1 MSFRERA
8 EEAVLRGVARGIIA
22 WERLRTG
29 AALDPLA
36 PDYASDPHPQ
46 YARLRERDPVHRS
59 YLAGGWVLSRFR
71 DVEAVLRDPR
81 FSADDRSW
89 SRFERIR
96 RRNEKAG
103 VWPKDGFEPTLL
115 RLDPPDHTRLRR
127 LVTKAFT
134 PRAIAALEPR
144 IEKLVAELLDAAPSG
159 GELDV
164 MRQLADPLP
173 VTVIAEL
180 LGVPREDLAR
190 FKHWSDE
197 VVRSIGVATLDDLRR
212 ARRASDELVAYLEAI
227 AEARRREPRE
237 DLLSALLRAE
247 EAGDQLGRKEV
258 FSICLLL
265 LVAGNET
272 TTNLIGNGVLALLR
286 HPAQHAL
293 LREDPSLLPNAVE
306 EMLRFD
312 GPVQL
317 TSRFPLEDVEWEAGR
332 VFRKGQQVLLSI
344 AAANRDP
351 EANPHP
357 ERFDVTRGEVRHLA
371 FGHGAHFC
379 LGAALARLEVRH
391 AIGALVRRFPRL
403 RLAREGLAWGDN
415 TILRGP
421 RSLPVLV

>member
-1 MSFRERA
+1 LSFRERA
-8 EEAVLRGVARGIIA
+8 GELVSRRIARGIVA

-36 PDYASDPHPQ
+36 PDYAADPHPQ

-59 YLAGGWVLSRFR
+59 PLVGGWVLTRFR
-71 DVEAVLRDPR
+71 DVEAVLRDAR

-89 SRFERIR
+89 SRFEGIR
-96 RRNEKAG
+96 RRNERAG
-103 VWPKDGFEPTLL
+103 VWPKDGFEPSLL

-144 IEKLVAELLDAAPSG
+144 IEKLVAELLDAVPAG
-159 GELDV
+159 GFDVIREL
-164 MRQLADPLP
+164 AYPLP

-212 ARRASDELVAYLEAI
+212 ARRASDELSGYLATI
-227 AEARRREPRE
+227 AEERRSEPRD

-247 EAGDQLGRKEV
+247 EAGDQLTRKEV
-258 FSICLLL
+258 LSTCLLL

-272 TTNLIGNGVLALLR
+272 TTNLIGSGVLALLR
-286 HPAQHAL
+286 HPDQHAR
-293 LREDPSLLPNAVE
+293 LREDPALLPNAVE

-317 TSRFPLEDVEWEAGR
+317 TSRFPLEDVAWPGGR
-332 VFRKGQQVLLSI
+332 VFRKGQQVLLGI

-357 ERFDVTRGEVRHLA
+357 ERFDVTRAEVRHLA
-371 FGHGAHFC
+371 FGQGVHFC
-379 LGAALARLEVRH
+379 LGAALARLEARH
-391 AIGALVRRFPRL
+391 AIGALVRRFPGL
-403 RLAREGLAWGDN
+403 RLAEAPVWGDN

-421 RSLPVLV
+421 RALPVRV